1 MTTVLETLQGGAKYL
16 QGKGVADARLN
27 MEHLLAKVL
36 GCGRIDLYMK
46 FDRPMEEAE
55 LVPLRELLRK
65 RGEREPLQHLLG
77 EVEFLGRN
85 FISDGRGLIPRPET
99 EELVGMLTTRFT
111 EGEPPARVA
120 DVGCGSGVIGLS
132 LAAEWPEA
140 EVTLIDV
147 SPEALQL
154 AGENAAKL
162 EIERES
168 LKLQQ
173 GDLLRYC
180 ASEFDLVVANLPY
193 IAPEEIAGLQA
204 ELAFDPKL
212 ALDGGAGGIELIQRL
227 ITESAERLAPG
238 GLLALEIGE
247 GQDPELLEQ
256 LNAAGFVDAH
266 CVKDL
271 SGVPRFILALRQI

>member
-36 GCGRIDLYMK
+36 DCGRIDLYMQ
-46 FDRPMEEAE
+46 FDRPMEEGE

-99 EELVGMLTTRFT
+99 EELVGMLLSRFA
-111 EGEPPARVA
+111 EGSPPARVA

-154 AGENAAKL
+154 AGENAERL

-168 LKLQQ
+168 LTLQE
-173 GDLLRYC
+173 GDLLRDC
-180 ASEFDLVVANLPY
+180 ESEFDLVVANLPY

-212 ALDGGAGGIELIQRL
+212 ALDGGAGGIELIGRL
-227 ITESAERLAPG
+227 ITEAANRLAPG

-247 GQDPELLEQ
+247 GQDPVLLDQ
-256 LNAAGFVDAH
+256 LNAASFDGAH

-271 SGVPRFILALRQI
+271 SGVPRYILALR